1 MNWDVFAESYKDF
14 LDRTNSFEK
23 KSVILAIKIFGKQI
37 DCKENCSGIL
47 SCRQFYS
54 LLLPLYGGFA
64 SDINSLETMQGFE
77 LTANVWKVVSKKEEI
92 LWERI

>member
-1 MNWDVFAESYKDF
+1 MDELGYFVESYKDF

-47 SCRQFYS
+47 SCR
-54 LLLPLYGGFA
+54 
-64 SDINSLETMQGFE
+64 
-77 LTANVWKVVSKKEEI
+77 
-92 LWERI
+92 